1 MALHLSLEDR
11 VAVVTGAGRGMGRAV
26 AWALAEAGA
35 RVAALDLDGESA
47 AQITEEIRAT
57 GRPALAVP
65 VDVTSRASVHSAF
78 ERIEATWGTPHI
90 LVTCAGIIGTTR
102 LLSLSE
108 EEWDRVLAVNLKGTF
123 LCVQRAVAGMSPS
136 GEGRIVTIA
145 SDTGKRGGG
154 RIATSHYAASKAGVI
169 AFTRSVA
176 RELAGGTIRINCIC
190 PGPTDTPMHAPLSQ
204 ELREQVAR
212 NIPLGRFARPEEIAA
227 AVVFLVSDM
236 ASFIYGETLSVDG
249 GVLMD

>member
-1 MALHLSLEDR
+1 MAVHITLEHR

-47 AQITEEIRAT
+47 ARIAEEIRAT

-65 VDVTSRASVHSAF
+65 VDVTNRASVHSAF
-78 ERIEATWGTPHI
+78 EQIEATWEIPQI
-90 LVTCAGIIGTTR
+90 LVTCAGVIGTAR
-102 LLSLSE
+102 LLALTE

-123 LCVQRAVAGMSPS
+123 LCVQRAVECMSRL

-154 RIATSHYAASKAGVI
+154 RIATSHYAASKGGVI

-176 RELAGGTIRINCIC
+176 RELAGGRIRINCVC
-190 PGPTDTPMHAPLSQ
+190 PGPTDTPMHAAVSPD
-204 ELREQVAR
+204 LREQVAR

-227 AVVFLVSDM
+227 AIVFLVSDA
-236 ASFIYGETLSVDG
+236 ASYIYGETLSVDG

>member
-1 MALHLSLEDR
+1 MALHLSLGDR
-11 VAVVTGAGRGMGRAV
+11 VAAVTGAGSGMGRAV
-26 AWALAEAGA
+26 AHALADAGA
-35 RVAALDLDGESA
+35 RVAVLDLDAESGA
-47 AQITEEIRAT
+47 RVTEEILAT
-57 GRPALAVP
+57 GRLALAVP

-78 ERIEATWGTPHI
+78 ERIEERWGIPHI

-108 EEWDRVLAVNLKGTF
+108 EEWDRMLAVNLKGTF
-123 LCVQRAVAGMSPS
+123 LCVQRAVMGMSGS
-136 GEGRIVTIA
+136 GGGRIVTIA

-154 RIATSHYAASKAGVI
+154 RIATSHYAASKGGVI

-176 RELAGGTIRINCIC
+176 RELAGGSVRINCIC
-190 PGPTDTPMHAPLSQ
+190 PGPTDTPMHAPLSP

-227 AVVFLVSDM
+227 AIVFLVSDA
-236 ASFIYGETLSVDG
+236 ASYIYGETLNVDG

>member
-1 MALHLSLEDR
+1 MAVQITLEDR
-11 VAVVTGAGRGMGRAV
+11 VAAVTGAGGGMGRAV
-26 AWALAEAGA
+26 ALALAEAGA
-35 RVAALDLDGESA
+35 RVAVMDLDGESA
-47 AQITEEIRAT
+47 NRVSEEIRAA
-57 GRPALAVP
+57 GRPALAISVE
-65 VDVTSRASVHSAF
+65 VTSRPSVHSAF
-78 ERIEATWGTPHI
+78 DQIEATWGSPQI
-90 LVTCAGIIGTTR
+90 LVTCAGIIGTAR
-102 LLSLSE
+102 LLELSE

-123 LCVQRAVAGMSPS
+123 LCVQRAVAGMSRL
-136 GEGRIVTIA
+136 GDGRIVTIA

-190 PGPTDTPMHAPLSQ
+190 PGPTDTPMHASLSPQ
-204 ELREQVAR
+204 LREQVAR
-212 NIPLGRFARPEEIAA
+212 GIPLGRLARPEEIAA

>member
-65 VDVTSRASVHSAF
+65 VDVTRRASVHLAF
-78 ERIEATWGTPHI
+78 ERIEASWGIPQI
-90 LVTCAGIIGTTR
+90 LVTCAGIIGTAR
-102 LLSLSE
+102 LLALTE

-123 LCVQRAVAGMSPS
+123 LCVQRAVEGMSRL

-154 RIATSHYAASKAGVI
+154 RIATSHYAASKGGVI

-176 RELAGGTIRINCIC
+176 RELAGGRIRINCVC
-190 PGPTDTPMHAPLSQ
+190 PGPTDTPMHAALPPD
-204 ELREQVAR
+204 LREQVAR

>member
-65 VDVTSRASVHSAF
+65 VDVTNRASVHSAF
-78 ERIEATWGTPHI
+78 ERVEESWDIPQI

-102 LLSLSE
+102 LPALTE

-123 LCVQRAVAGMSPS
+123 LCVQRAVDGM
-136 GEGRIVTIA
+136 GRLGGGRIVTIA

-154 RIATSHYAASKAGVI
+154 RIATSHYAASKGGVI

-190 PGPTDTPMHAPLSQ
+190 PGPTDTPMHAPLSP

-212 NIPLGRFARPEEIAA
+212 SIPLGRFARPEEIAA

>member
-1 MALHLSLEDR
+1 MALQLSLDDR
-11 VAVVTGAGRGMGRAV
+11 VAAVTGAGRGMGRAV
-26 AWALAEAGA
+26 ARALAEAGA
-35 RVAALDLDGESA
+35 RVAALDVDVESVA
-47 AQITEEIRAT
+47 RASEEIRAA
-57 GRPALAVP
+57 GRLTLAIP
-65 VDVTSRASVHSAF
+65 VDVTSRASVHAAF
-78 ERIEATWGTPHI
+78 DRIEESWGIPQI

-102 LLSLSE
+102 LPALTE

-123 LCVQRAVAGMSPS
+123 LCVQRAVEGMSRS

-154 RIATSHYAASKAGVI
+154 RIATSHYAASKGGVI

-176 RELAGGTIRINCIC
+176 RELAGGSIRINCIC
-190 PGPTDTPMHAPLSQ
+190 PGPTDTPMHAPLSP

-212 NIPLGRFARPEEIAA
+212 GIPLGRFGRPEEIAA
-227 AVVFLVSDM
+227 AVIFLVSDA
-236 ASFIYGETLSVDG
+236 ASYIYGETLSVDG